1 MIDQILAPG
10 IQLMHRLHLPRKF
23 TIIVT
28 SFLLPLAVTLFAYL
42 SGIPSHHGTTV
53 ALAAVCLL
61 PATYLTLGFYL
72 SSRRGFGAI
81 RLRLSKISQKDS
93 GINFPARGF
102 DEIGVLINAL
112 NGLTELVGG
121 IRVSAGSVS
130 RSAEQLVGISS
141 EMNDHEKT
149 HVAAI
154 GETLDS
160 VKQISGKVQTNL
172 ESSQH
177 ASRCAEEACTVATR
191 GKDMVDR
198 VVGTMSAITGSSR
211 RIGDIIGVID
221 EIAFQ
226 TNLLALN
233 ASVEAARAG
242 EQGRGFAVVAAE
254 VRNLAQRA
262 AAAASEIKKL
272 VGASIE
278 DVDRG
283 AALVGSAGDTMQE
296 ILHSVIKV
304 TEIMTQI
311 AAASRTQ
318 ADDIARIKRA
328 IERIDGGTDESVQL
342 VEQVAEVADALQ
354 DQVQF
359 LMAAA
364 EVFGYASDQRA
375 AAPEAAAPLKTVP
388 PDAHPIHLPTRSG
401 RQAAA

>member
-1 MIDQILAPG
+1 MINHILAPG
-10 IQLMHRLHLPRKF
+10 IELMHRLRLPRKF

-28 SFLLPLAVTLFAYL
+28 AFLLPLVVLLSAYL
-42 SGIPSHHGTTV
+42 SGVPARHGVAV
-53 ALAAVCLL
+53 ALVGLSLL
-61 PATYLTLGFYL
+61 PAAYLTLGFYL

-81 RLRLSKISQKDS
+81 RVRLEKISHSHS
-93 GINFPARGF
+93 GINFPARGH

-121 IRVSAGSVS
+121 IRVSAGNVS

-141 EMNDHEKT
+141 EMSDHEKT

-160 VKQISGKVQTNL
+160 VKQISGKVRTNL

-177 ASRCAEEACTVATR
+177 ASQCAEEARAVASR

-198 VVGTMSAITGSSR
+198 VIGTMQAITGSSR

-283 AALVGSAGDTMQE
+283 AALVGSTGDTMQE
-296 ILHSVIKV
+296 MLHSVTKV
-304 TEIMTQI
+304 TEIMSQI
-311 AAASRTQ
+311 AGASRTQ
-318 ADDIARIKRA
+318 SEDIARIKRA

-342 VEQVAEVADALQ
+342 VEQVAEVADALHE
-354 DQVQF
+354 QVNF

-364 EVFGYASDQRA
+364 EVFGYASDQHSSEPASSERAALPPPRA
-375 AAPEAAAPLKTVP
+375 AAA
-388 PDAHPIHLPTRSG
+388 
-401 RQAAA
+401 

>member
-1 MIDQILAPG
+1 MINQILTPG
-10 IQLMHRLHLPRKF
+10 IELMHRLHLPRKF
-23 TIIVT
+23 TIISI
-28 SFLLPLAVTLFAYL
+28 SFLLPLAVMVFAYL
-42 SGIPSHHGTTV
+42 SGIPAHHAA
-53 ALAAVCLL
+53 ALGLVAVCLL
-61 PATYLTLGFYL
+61 PAAYVTLGFYL
-72 SSRRGFGAI
+72 SSQRGFGAV
-81 RLRLSKISQKDS
+81 RLRLAKISQTSS
-93 GINFPARGF
+93 GVNYPAKGY

-121 IRVSAGSVS
+121 IRVSAANVS

-141 EMNDHEKT
+141 EMSDHEKT

-160 VKQISGKVQTNL
+160 VKQISAKVQTNL
-172 ESSQH
+172 ESSRH
-177 ASRCAEEACTVATR
+177 ASHCAEEARTVATR

-198 VVGTMSAITGSSR
+198 VVGTITAITGSSR

-283 AALVGSAGDTMQE
+283 AALVGSTGDTMQE
-296 ILHSVIKV
+296 LLQSVIKV
-304 TEIMTQI
+304 TEIMNQI
-311 AAASRTQ
+311 ASASRTQ

-328 IERIDGGTDESVQL
+328 IERIDGGTDQSVQL

-364 EVFGYASDQRA
+364 EVFGSASDRSATSSAAAGLPKTA
-375 AAPEAAAPLKTVP
+375 AAPVGA
-388 PDAHPIHLPTRSG
+388 RSLTPHANG
-401 RQAAA
+401 

>member
-1 MIDQILAPG
+1 MINQILSPG
-10 IQLMHRLHLPRKF
+10 IDLMHRLHLPRKF
-23 TIIVT
+23 TILV
-28 SFLLPLAVTLFAYL
+28 SAFLLPLAMMACAYL
-42 SGIPSHHGTTV
+42 TGTPADHAA
-53 ALAAVCLL
+53 ALALVAACLL
-61 PATYLTLGFYL
+61 PAIYLTLGFYL
-72 SSRRGFGAI
+72 SSMRGFGAI
-81 RLRLSKISQKDS
+81 HLRLAKISQRNS
-93 GINFPARGF
+93 GVNFPARGY

-121 IRVSAGSVS
+121 IRVSAGNVS
-130 RSAEQLVGISS
+130 HSAEQLMGISS

-154 GETLDS
+154 GETLES

-172 ESSQH
+172 DSSQH
-177 ASRCAEEACTVATR
+177 ASHCAEDACAVATR
-191 GKDMVDR
+191 GKEMVDR
-198 VVGTMSAITGSSR
+198 VVGTMQAITGSSR

-283 AALVGSAGDTMQE
+283 AALVGSTGDTMQE
-296 ILHSVIKV
+296 IVHSVIKV
-304 TEIMTQI
+304 TQIMNQI
-311 AAASRTQ
+311 AGASRTQ
-318 ADDIARIKRA
+318 AEDIARIKRA

-354 DQVQF
+354 EQVQF
-359 LMAAA
+359 LMDAA

-375 AAPEAAAPLKTVP
+375 RAPAVPVGPALGLTAPAPAPVPVRNPWSAAA
-388 PDAHPIHLPTRSG
+388 
-401 RQAAA
+401 